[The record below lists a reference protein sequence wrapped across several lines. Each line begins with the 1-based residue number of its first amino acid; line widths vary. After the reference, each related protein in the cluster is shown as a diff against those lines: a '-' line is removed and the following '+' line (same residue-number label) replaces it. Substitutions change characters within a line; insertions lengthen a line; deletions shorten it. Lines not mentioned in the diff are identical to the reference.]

1 MVRLFFYLLM
11 LLVTLSTSSAHA
23 SARRAE
29 PSQLMLHKVSSVL
42 VSQWETTREGQRD
55 TVWVECFLRITGAAT
70 AAVRQSLADAGAVVR
85 SVIPEHRGRQRPATL
100 LTAQIRLA
108 DLPDIAALHF
118 VETIEGAARVGVKS
132 RVRMNT
138 TK

>member
-1 MVRLFFYLLM
+1 MRHTWVVCLVL
-11 LLVTLSTSSAHA
+11 LLVSSAIA

-29 PSQLMLHKVSSVL
+29 PSQLMRHKVSSVL
-42 VSQWETTREGQRD
+42 VSQWETTREGRRD
-55 TVWVECFLRITGAAT
+55 TIWVECFLRITGAAT

-108 DLPDIAALHF
+108 DVPSVAALHF
-118 VETIEGAARVGVKS
+118 VETIEGAARVGLKP
-132 RVRMNT
+132 RR
-138 TK
+138 

>member
-1 MVRLFFYLLM
+1 MVRLFICLM
-11 LLVTLSTSSAHA
+11 SIAVLSSSAFA

-29 PSQLMLHKVSSVL
+29 PSQLMLHKASSVL
-42 VSQWETTREGQRD
+42 VSQWETTREGRRD
-55 TVWVECFLRITGAAT
+55 TIWVECFLRITGGAT
-70 AAVRQSLADAGAVVR
+70 SAVRQSLADAGAVVR

-108 DLPDIAALHF
+108 DLPSVAALHF
-118 VETIEGAARVGVKS
+118 VETIEGAARVGLKP
-132 RVRMNT
+132 RVRVNT

>member
-1 MVRLFFYLLM
+1 MRLTWVVCLVLL
-11 LLVTLSTSSAHA
+11 LLSSAVA
-23 SARRAE
+23 SARRAG

-42 VSQWETTREGQRD
+42 VSQWETTRDGRRD
-55 TVWVECFLRITGAAT
+55 TIWVECFLRITGEAT
-70 AAVRQSLADAGAVVR
+70 VAVRQSLADAGAVVR

-108 DLPDIAALHF
+108 DLPSVAALHF
-118 VETIEGAARVGVKS
+118 VETIEGAARVGLKPHVRVK
-132 RVRMNT
+132 T

>member
-1 MVRLFFYLLM
+1 MVRLFICLM
-11 LLVTLSTSSAHA
+11 SIVVLSSSSAFA
-23 SARRAE
+23 SARKAG
-29 PSQLMLHKVSSVL
+29 PSPLMLQKVSSVL
-42 VSQWETTREGQRD
+42 VSQWETTRDGRRD

-108 DLPDIAALHF
+108 DLPAVAALHF
-118 VETIEGAARVGVKS
+118 VETIEGAARVGLKPHVRVK
-132 RVRMNT
+132 T